1 MGIVKAMKDAIQND
15 SSKKTIFALG
25 FVVIVIAVLV
35 VVTYFFYNRD
45 SNNYDDNIDFA
56 IPEVVQEPQND
67 TQISQEAETTY
78 PAAPEVVQEPQSDT
92 QISQEVETTYSTAPE
107 ANQVDNANVTNDKMV
122 TSEPSLKA
130 IAQNVENAPAISQ
143 LKYAIK
149 PLDKNIASCNTM
161 RNGRWNVPDSCRD
174 DVLSAIKKLVSAN
187 NDIIAIEVSGIVD
200 NSPYSGPSAELKQ
213 EGLASF
219 RAREVIGI
227 ITREFSN
234 VAVFEG
240 LSIQAPNKR
249 GFEVKAYYL
258 QN

>member
-1 MGIVKAMKDAIQND
+1 MGVVEAMKDAMQND
-15 SSKKTIFALG
+15 SSKKTIFVLG

-35 VVTYFFYNRD
+35 VITYFFYNGD

-56 IPEVVQEPQND
+56 TPEVVQEPQND
-67 TQISQEAETTY
+67 TQISQGVETTY
-78 PAAPEVVQEPQSDT
+78 PAAP
-92 QISQEVETTYSTAPE
+92 TAE
-107 ANQVDNANVTNDKMV
+107 ANQADNTNVTVDNANVTNDKMV

-161 RNGRWNVPDSCRD
+161 INGRWNVPDSCRD

-187 NDIIAIEVSGIVD
+187 SDIIAIEVSGIVD

-219 RAREVIGI
+219 RAREAIGI
-227 ITREFSN
+227 ITREFSS

>member
-1 MGIVKAMKDAIQND
+1 MGIVEAMKDAMQND

-35 VVTYFFYNRD
+35 VVTYFFYNGD

-67 TQISQEAETTY
+67 TQISQGVETTY
-78 PAAPEVVQEPQSDT
+78 P
-92 QISQEVETTYSTAPE
+92 TAE
-107 ANQVDNANVTNDKMV
+107 ANQVDNANVANDKMV

-149 PLDKNIASCNTM
+149 PLDKNITSCNTM

-174 DVLSAIKKLVSAN
+174 DVLSAIKRLVSAN
-187 NDIIAIEVSGIVD
+187 SDIIAIEVSGIVD

-219 RAREVIGI
+219 RAREAIGI

-234 VAVFEG
+234 VAAFEG

>member
-1 MGIVKAMKDAIQND
+1 MSAIEAMKDAMQGN
-15 SSKKTIFALG
+15 SKKTIFAFG
-25 FVVIVIAVLV
+25 VVIIVIAILV
-35 VVTYFFYNRD
+35 AVTYFFYYTD
-45 SNNYDDNIDFA
+45 SNNYDNNIDA
-56 IPEVVQEPQND
+56 VIPEVVQESQQETQNN
-67 TQISQEAETTY
+67 TQANQ
-78 PAAPEVVQEPQSDT
+78 
-92 QISQEVETTYSTAPE
+92 VESTAPIAE
-107 ANQVDNANVTNDKMV
+107 TNQINNENAANNQANSSN
-122 TSEPSLKA
+122 EPSLKT
-130 IAQNVENAPAISQ
+130 IAQNIETPPAISQ

-161 RNGRWNVPDSCRD
+161 KNGKWDMPSACKD
-174 DVLSAIKKLVSAN
+174 DVLNAIKVLINTNSE
-187 NDIIAIEVSGIVD
+187 IIALEVSGIVD

-219 RAREVIGI
+219 RAREAIGV
-227 ITREFSN
+227 ITRGFSN